1 LAVQVAATSIVTTIV
16 EVENEDSDGS
26 GWEAL
31 HYNFKPG
38 DFVALKYEEDGIW
51 KRGKVLQVYDHQSK
65 TDVLL
70 IDEGVIVFS
79 IPIETLDAIDEKFMT
94 MVSDVY
100 CVRLADINDI
110 NLKSFHLRSNIIEE
124 LTKEDNLFE
133 TEIFVRFDEE
143 PHYEQSEI
151 LDVSRTLQL
160 DTHPV
165 RMILRA
171 HKGAKDPFGH
181 TVLYQKDLSI
191 FLMEKGLATNL
202 YKWEDPSS

>member
-1 LAVQVAATSIVTTIV
+1 M
-16 EVENEDSDGS
+16 
-26 GWEAL
+26 
-31 HYNFKPG
+31 K
-38 DFVALKYEEDGIW
+38 DGIW

-79 IPIETLDAIDEKFMT
+79 IPIENLDAIEEKFMT

-110 NLKSFHLRSNIIEE
+110 NLKSFHLHSNIIEE
-124 LTKEDNLFE
+124 LTKEENLFE
-133 TEIFVRFDEE
+133 TEIFVRFEE
-143 PHYEQSEI
+143 DPYYENPEI

-160 DTHPV
+160 DTYPV

-171 HKGAKDPFGH
+171 HKGARDPFGH